1 MATSLEK
8 ATMTD
13 TLTPGPTPGSPAAV
27 AAEVDLSAYD
37 PRRWWTLAVLCLSLL
52 LVFVSNSSL
61 NVAIPTLS
69 RDLHATSSQL
79 QWVVA
84 VYSLVFA
91 GLLFT
96 TGSLGD
102 RFGRKGALQL
112 GLVLF
117 LVTAAFAS
125 QATEMWELIGSRALM
140 GAAAAL
146 IMPSTMS
153 ILVNIFPPQER
164 PKAIAIWASVIGAAG
179 AMGPLASGYL
189 LGHFWYGSIFLV
201 NVPIIA
207 IALVAGA
214 ILVPR
219 SRDPEQA
226 SLDPLGAL
234 LSIIGISSIVYGL
247 IQAPQQGWGSST
259 TLTAFAIGAV
269 VLAVFCWWELRV
281 DSPMLDIR
289 LFRNRGFSTG
299 TGGMILVFLAMFGV
313 MFLMSQYLQLVLGY
327 SALST
332 AVRLLPMAVI
342 MITVAPLTPRL
353 TRRFGANRTVAGGML
368 LVSFGFVLFSFLSPH
383 TPYLYVLLC
392 LIPLVAGIALAM
404 SPMTSSIMAAVP
416 TRRAGEGSA
425 MNDATRELGAAL
437 GVAVLGSIA
446 ASRYTNL
453 LAPSLRGL
461 SPSATAT
468 ARSSLTGALQ
478 AAHGLPPAAAHE
490 LITAANRAFVG
501 GIHVAALTGVLLA
514 AAAAGIVWRFLPAT
528 AVQVEDF
535 DEVDGPASL
544 SATDDVVEEPFVH
557 GTAILATE

>member
-1 MATSLEK
+1 
-8 ATMTD
+8 MTD
-13 TLTPGPTPGSPAAV
+13 TLTPGPTPGSPAAA
-27 AAEVDLSAYD
+27 AAEVDLTAYD

-125 QATEMWELIGSRALM
+125 QATAMWELIGSRALM

-189 LGHFWYGSIFLV
+189 IGRFWFGSIFLV
-201 NVPIIA
+201 NVPIIG

-247 IQAPQQGWGSST
+247 IQAPQQGWGSGT
-259 TLTAFAIGAV
+259 TLTAFAVGAII
-269 VLAVFCWWELRV
+269 LAVFSWWELRV

-313 MFLMSQYLQLVLGY
+313 MFLISQYLQLVLGY
-327 SALST
+327 SALGT
-332 AVRLLPMAVI
+332 AVRLLPMAAI
-342 MITVAPLTPRL
+342 MIFVAPLTPRL
-353 TRRFGANRTVAGGML
+353 TRRFGANRTVSGGML
-368 LVSFGFVLFSFLSPH
+368 LVSFGFVLFSFVSPH

-392 LIPLVAGIALAM
+392 LFPLVGGIALAM

-446 ASRYTNL
+446 ASRYTTL

-461 SPSATAT
+461 SPSVSAT
-468 ARSSLTGALQ
+468 ARSSLTGALE
-478 AAHGLPPAAAHE
+478 AAHGLKPAAAQH
-490 LITAANRAFVG
+490 LVAAADRAFVG
-501 GIHVAALTGVLLA
+501 GIHVAAMAGVALA
-514 AAAAGIVWRFLPAT
+514 AAAAAIVLRYLPAT
-528 AVQVEDF
+528 AVQVDVF
-535 DEVDGPASL
+535 DEVDGPATQHG
-544 SATDDVVEEPFVH
+544 TDGVFEEPFGL
-557 GTAILATE
+557 GTAVLATE